1 MSKHNI
7 IKFDPTV
14 LAKFADWFGP
24 PAVLTNEKLQIY
36 KNMLCGVYNDVKP
49 QGFIECTLVEDLA
62 YNLFRRLQLRERK
75 ANVRR
80 QVHNEKFER
89 QERELV
95 QDAERRKQE
104 VRRIFDVYG
113 PVRRHPG
120 GRDPLTDTK
129 FAIELEIN
137 EHRMK
142 KQLAEIDAET
152 KEKLAE
158 VQKAKEAPIDEAAY
172 FDQWIGKE
180 ERINE
185 EEAQVEQN
193 IRITFKLLD
202 EHRTGLGQ
210 RLRQVADEI
219 VEGEFAE
226 VVAPAREEAADRAES
241 ACSTKTTTALT
252 EPTTTPSTVAEFPLP
267 ALVKTNGGGL
277 TNLDAPAASVPPPR
291 SSPAEQRELKE

>member
-1 MSKHNI
+1 MSKHLI
-7 IKFDPTV
+7 VKFDPTV
-14 LAKFADWFGP
+14 PAKFADWFGP
-24 PAVLTNEKLQIY
+24 PAVLTNEELQIY
-36 KNMLCGVYNDVKP
+36 KNMLCGVYNDFEP

-62 YNLFRRLQLRERK
+62 YNLFRRLQLRKRK
-75 ANVRR
+75 ANVSR

-95 QDAERRKQE
+95 QDAERRKKE
-104 VRRIFDVYG
+104 VRRLFDVDG
-113 PVRRHPG
+113 PVRRHG

-152 KEKLAE
+152 NEKLAE

-172 FDQWIGKE
+172 FDQWMDKE
-180 ERINE
+180 ERISKE
-185 EEAQVEQN
+185 QAQVEQN
-193 IRITFKLLD
+193 IRITSKLLD
-202 EHRTGLGQ
+202 EHQTGLGQ

-252 EPTTTPSTVAEFPLP
+252 EPTTTPSTVAEFSLP
-267 ALVKTNGGGL
+267 ASVKTNEGGL

-291 SSPAEQRELKE
+291 SSPAERRELKE